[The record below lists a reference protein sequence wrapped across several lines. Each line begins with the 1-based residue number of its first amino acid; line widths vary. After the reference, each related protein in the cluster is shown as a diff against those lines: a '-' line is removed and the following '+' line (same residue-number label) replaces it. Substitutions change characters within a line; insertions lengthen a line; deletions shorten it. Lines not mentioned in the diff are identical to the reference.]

1 MYVPKYRP
9 FTKTAVN
16 YYMLRSAR
24 IITNYLLAISICQ
37 VTIYENSKVCFFFLM
52 FYCVSFLSYKLL
64 RYP

>member
-37 VTIYENSKVCFFFLM
+37 VTIYENSSLFFP
-52 FYCVSFLSYKLL
+52 S
-64 RYP
+64 